1 MTADE
6 MILKIRNGGM
16 DRDHAIKFLY
26 DSFYRP
32 FSGFFVYRGMA
43 PQDASDLF
51 QEVVIKINK
60 GAEKFT
66 SEMKGEAWL
75 WQIARNAFY
84 DDQRRKKRQPLD
96 NTVHTSEE
104 GSDNILDIVEAPLE
118 ICDEDNVDH
127 CFEQGLKI
135 FEKEE
140 ADRVWALM
148 MQMDGKSVA
157 DISAQ
162 IGRSVGATKEYLSQC
177 RKKLAP
183 YVQHCLELLPA

>member
-1 MTADE
+1 
-6 MILKIRNGGM
+6 M
-16 DRDHAIKFLY
+16 DRDQAIKFLY

-51 QEVVIKINK
+51 QEVVMKINK

-96 NTVHTSEE
+96 NTAYTNNKE
-104 GSDNILDIVEAPLE
+104 SDNILDIIEAPVE
-118 ICDEDNVDH
+118 IRDEDNVDH
-127 CFEQGLKI
+127 CFEQGLML

-140 ADRVWALM
+140 PDRVWALM
-148 MQMDGKSVA
+148 MQMETRKTTRMKGKTQSTNQTLPMLVWLK
-157 DISAQ
+157 
-162 IGRSVGATKEYLSQC
+162 RCRRETK
-177 RKKLAP
+177 
-183 YVQHCLELLPA
+183 LPHL

>member
-16 DRDHAIKFLY
+16 DREHAIKVLY
-26 DSFYRP
+26 DKFYRQVC
-32 FSGFFVYRGMA
+32 GRFVQWGMA
-43 PQDASDLF
+43 RQDASDLF
-51 QEVVIKINK
+51 QEVVMKINK
-60 GAEKFT
+60 GAKKFN

-96 NTVHTSEE
+96 NTAYTNEE
-104 GSDNILDIVEAPLE
+104 EFDNILDIIEAPVE
-118 ICDEDNVDH
+118 IRDEDNVDR
-127 CFEQGLKI
+127 CFERGLMI
-135 FEKEE
+135 FEREE
-140 ADRVWALM
+140 PDRVWALM
-148 MQMDGKSVA
+148 MQMDGKSVT